1 MALTF
6 FNTTDNDTLNAEF
19 INRMGWTGGYCDTF
33 NYGGSYTYWTI
44 GIFSGPRLE
53 IPRTNELADWQA
65 AGWSDVTNAG
75 IYSVDNPNCLVYKV
89 MTNAFEIV
97 EIRDNVA
104 ILKRDAFPATDIV
117 NSGTAT
123 WFTLS
128 SAYQRYSGHKPSAMI
143 TGTVGT
149 IGSGAD
155 LTLPDVN
162 LVAGEK
168 LEIPNGMRFNP
179 ITSMNNGV

>member
-19 INRMGWTGGYCDTF
+19 INRMGWTGAYANPF
-33 NYGGSYTYWTI
+33 SFGGSYITWTI

-53 IPRTNELADWQA
+53 LPRTGTLSHWQA
-65 AGWSDVTNAG
+65 AGWPDVTNGG
-75 IYSVDNPNCLVYKV
+75 IYSANNPNCLVYSYIAN
-89 MTNAFEIV
+89 TYENI

-104 ILKRDAFPATDIV
+104 VIKRAAFPATSIV

-128 SAYQRYSGHKPSAMI
+128 SSYVRYSGNTPNGMI
-143 TGTVGT
+143 TGTVGP

-155 LTLPDVN
+155 LTMPDVN